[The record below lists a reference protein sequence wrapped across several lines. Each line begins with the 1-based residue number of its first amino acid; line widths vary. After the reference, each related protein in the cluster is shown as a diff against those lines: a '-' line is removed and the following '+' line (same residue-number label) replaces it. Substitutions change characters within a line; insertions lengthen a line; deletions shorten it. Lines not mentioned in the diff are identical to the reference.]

1 MWNVPFAIDSEDKAA
16 LAEPEAVPV
25 LRAVL
30 SGALVAAA
38 YPQPGWWATSL
49 FGYVPLIGWLLQG
62 QRQWK
67 TAAKAGWI
75 AGAVQHAWVYA
86 FLGHT
91 MREMSGFPWWGS
103 LAVIALHAAVM
114 SLHQAAWLALCARL
128 APRSR
133 WGQVF
138 GWGLLLA
145 AVEFSLPWLFPWYL
159 ASALF
164 RQPLWLQPADWL
176 GVPLVSALQ
185 VGLSVLLAQAI
196 AARSWRQLGWVLV
209 WLGAWGGYGVVRMAA
224 VDSVLVG
231 DTAAAHK
238 TLRVGVVQ
246 HNPTIAE
253 KRSRNGSERMAM
265 LDRAEALS
273 RQTKGPLDLLVWA
286 EGALPYAWQPD
297 PPGETN
303 APAPGQN
310 HAGVA
315 ERVRKLVQE
324 LQVPLLTGTL
334 RYTDWARKEQMRN
347 AALLFLPNQP
357 QPWTYDKHILL
368 AFGEYLP
375 LSGWIPALRG
385 AIPGISDFAAGE
397 GSGLVD
403 VAGARLLVNICYEAL
418 FPAFL
423 RDAGAEHADIL
434 VNLTNDVWFGP
445 QPAPD
450 LHLMVQQA
458 RAIELR
464 RPLLRATTTG
474 VTALVDANGRLLQE
488 TKVGVQAV
496 LQASIPLRRLAS
508 PYLWWG
514 DWPMWI
520 LSVSVVGLAV
530 LRRRVDSA
538 PVAAHNHGP

>member
-1 MWNVPFAIDSEDKAA
+1 M
-16 LAEPEAVPV
+16 
-25 LRAVL
+25 LRAVA
-30 SGALVAAA
+30 SGVLVALA

-62 QRQWK
+62 QRDWK

-91 MREMSGFPWWGS
+91 MREMSGFPTWASW
-103 LAVIALHAAVM
+103 AVIALHAAVM
-114 SLHQAAWLALCARL
+114 SLHQAAWLGLCAKL
-128 APRSR
+128 APKTP
-133 WGQVF
+133 WGQVL
-138 GWGLLLA
+138 GWGLLLT
-145 AVEFSLPWLFPWYL
+145 AVEFSLPWLFPWFL

-164 RQPLWLQPADWL
+164 RQPLWMQPADWL

-185 VGLSVLLAQAI
+185 VGCSVLIAQAWVQRS
-196 AARSWRQLGWVLV
+196 ARRLGWVAV
-209 WLGAWGGYGVVRMAA
+209 WLAVWAGYGAWRMHS
-224 VDSVLVG
+224 VDTQPQTG
-231 DTAAAHK
+231 Q
-238 TLRVGVVQ
+238 LRVAVVQ
-246 HNPTIAE
+246 HNPTLAE
-253 KRSRNGSERMAM
+253 KRSRVPAERMAM

-273 RQTKGPLDLLVWA
+273 QSLGDRPDLLVWA
-286 EGALPYAWQPD
+286 EGALPYAWQPA
-297 PPGETN
+297 PPVGTKGPGEN
-303 APAPGQN
+303 Y
-310 HAGVA
+310 AGVA
-315 ERVRKLVQE
+315 VRVRKLVQT
-324 LQVPLLTGTL
+324 LRVPLLTGTL
-334 RYTDWARKEQMRN
+334 RFGDWTRNTQMRN
-347 AALLFLPNQP
+347 AALLFQP
-357 QPWTYDKHILL
+357 DTDALWTYDKHILL

-375 LSGWIPALRG
+375 LSQWIPALRG

-423 RDAGAEHADIL
+423 RDGGAEQADVL

-488 TKVGVQAV
+488 TGVGVEAV
-496 LQASIPLRRLAS
+496 LQAQIPLRRPGS
-508 PYLWWG
+508 PYLLWG
-514 DWPMWI
+514 DGPMWL
-520 LSVSVVGLAV
+520 LSAAVVGLA
-530 LRRRVDSA
+530 LRRRRVDSE
-538 PVAAHNHGP
+538 PFAAHNHGP